1 MSIDVQKVMFSEIK
15 KEIENIDRILNT
27 DNDKVRDDLICGLYR
42 LLCEQ
47 NIASSPMLIRF

>member
-1 MSIDVQKVMFSEIK
+1 MSIDVQRVMFSEIK

-42 LLCEQ
+42 LLCES